1 MLVQDKYRKVKEF
14 EGKGIISKLEV
25 PVGLTVKT
33 TKYDLKID
41 DKDLKMALLPGKS
54 VFVISDMIGISELTS
69 IVVFFLNDVMVIE
82 LVEGYLYIQEEDGSI
97 EKISAKNNKVSKFD
111 GEIDKIDWKTREEVY
126 GYCKHIVAAKFNLTS
141 EFEIRNYINH
151 LMFNIKM
158 SYYPHNN
165 KLFSFNLL
173 DIFHGL
179 GIGRFEYIVRESRIS
194 NSSNLYEVEEET
206 DSIYN
211 KEENECIYRKRNER
225 KKKHTLSD
233 SNDEDDEDDD
243 VLPEHMHEIDI
254 FSDYSPES
262 DID

>member
-14 EGKGIISKLEV
+14 KGKGIISELEV
-25 PVGLTVKT
+25 PIGLTVSTK
-33 TKYDLKID
+33 KYDLKID
-41 DKDLKMALLPGKS
+41 DKELKMSLLPGKS
-54 VFVISDMIGISELTS
+54 VFVISDMIGISELAS
-69 IVVFFLNDVMVIE
+69 VVVFFLNDVMVLE
-82 LVEGYLYIQEEDGSI
+82 LVEGYLYIPEEDGSI

-141 EFEIRNYINH
+141 EVEIRKYINH

-165 KLFSFNLL
+165 KLFSFSLL
-173 DIFHGL
+173 DMFHGL
-179 GIGRFEYIVRESRIS
+179 GVGRFDYIVKEPRIS
-194 NSSNLYEVEEET
+194 NSSNLYDVEEET
-206 DSIYN
+206 DSTDY
-211 KEENECIYRKRNER
+211 KEEECIYRKRNER

-233 SNDEDDEDDD
+233 SNEEDDEDDD

-262 DID
+262 GID